1 LINVATLIALPYA
14 LGVLLHR
21 TGSLTLCFQSAVLGA
36 AALLGAIFLSID
48 DPVDYLRDLMQT
60 VAQAME
66 ASGIPAAEDRLSKMP
81 GLTNWGVYVTLGL
94 VVLLGMLFLGRWW
107 QTLLDAPGEF
117 GREFRQLKLGKALGV
132 LALVVVAAAIG
143 STLFG
148 RRFAAVDAWLWIAV
162 AALVCLG
169 LAAAHE
175 RHRAGLLGR
184 GWLVAMYVL
193 LILPIRETMLLAI
206 ALLAAWGLADNWRKS
221 QATSA

>member
-1 LINVATLIALPYA
+1 
-14 LGVLLHR
+14 LL
-21 TGSLTLCFQSAVLGA
+21 
-36 AALLGAIFLSID
+36 
-48 DPVDYLRDLMQT
+48 
-60 VAQAME
+60 
-66 ASGIPAAEDRLSKMP
+66 
-81 GLTNWGVYVTLGL
+81 
-94 VVLLGMLFLGRWW
+94 
-107 QTLLDAPGEF
+107 
-117 GREFRQLKLGKALGV
+117 
-132 LALVVVAAAIG
+132 
-143 STLFG
+143 G